1 MKNYKAILIV
11 CVFAF
16 LGCGNNSSA
25 FESNNSTNIRQQEIT
40 NIEEENISELKD
52 SDNSYVEEDDSMETI
67 IEKISGQWISDD
79 GQMELEIKRNGK
91 GFWCVNYIG
100 EAGCEEKF
108 AIDNI
113 VDVKNTEQNVV
124 SYCKDCD
131 YWFQLSGGGEFVSDV
146 GVNILDENT
155 VIWKTAFEVEYTLS
169 RKN

>member
-1 MKNYKAILIV
+1 MKNYKAILLV

-25 FESNNSTNIRQQEIT
+25 FESNNSSSIGKQEIT

-52 SDNSYVEEDDSMETI
+52 SENSYVEEDDSMETLV
-67 IEKISGQWISDD
+67 ENISGQWISDD

-91 GFWCVNYIG
+91 GFWCVNYID
-100 EAGCEEKF
+100 EDGCEEKY

-124 SYCKDCD
+124 SYCKGCD

-146 GVNILDENT
+146 GVNIIDENT